1 MIDTESLLKEIEELR
16 SALYVIDED
25 LTLGAP
31 EPEAIRELA
40 AAVNTIRRTV
50 WGILKSR
57 HPDAQQ
63 SFLARLRVARA
74 IQICEDV
81 LPDLSAETVHSHTP
95 GFSIYHSTLTE
106 LSQAF
111 REAPHA

>member
-16 SALYVIDED
+16 SAIYLIDED

-31 EPEAIRELA
+31 EPEAVRELA
-40 AAVNTIRRTV
+40 VAVNTIRQTV

-63 SFLARLRVARA
+63 SFLARFRVARA
-74 IQICEDV
+74 IQSCEDI
-81 LPDLSAETVHSHTP
+81 LPDLSSETVHRQTP

-111 REAPHA
+111 REVPHA